1 MAYLLCFRYLPASPG
16 ELCSSERE
24 KGENAVRF
32 IIDEDAN
39 RMRTRDLYMPDD
51 AERVQRRELSRV
63 RGRARAGM
71 EIDLVVDRQDTMS
84 PETRHKNPTLSIG
97 QTFSDFDP

>member
-1 MAYLLCFRYLPASPG
+1 MGLWNLPNNIFPQFVASAIELSVVSKARVISYLLCFRYLPASPG

-39 RMRTRDLYMPDD
+39 RTRDL
-51 AERVQRRELSRV
+51 
-63 RGRARAGM
+63 
-71 EIDLVVDRQDTMS
+71 
-84 PETRHKNPTLSIG
+84 
-97 QTFSDFDP
+97 

>member
-1 MAYLLCFRYLPASPG
+1 
-16 ELCSSERE
+16 
-24 KGENAVRF
+24 
-32 IIDEDAN
+32 
-39 RMRTRDLYMPDD
+39 MRTRDLYMPDD